1 MKRVGSKKRLTD
13 LTNTDA
19 FHGHSQIT
27 PRSSSETY
35 PKLSTHNL
43 SFTQKP
49 FEVVFLDVHEA
60 GDVWDVKAVVLH
72 VLCLQVYLVTWN
84 KNLAEYSTQQTTD
97 YREPSDR
104 DINTSFLDCI
114 AEQAQ
119 LRTASVVC
127 VYLVELFQQ
136 PKSGKKIVL
145 IEHGHEHC
153 LASS

>member
-1 MKRVGSKKRLTD
+1 MKRVGSKKRQTD

-84 KNLAEYSTQQTTD
+84 KNLADLQEMSQYTAD
-97 YREPSDR
+97 YRLP
-104 DINTSFLDCI
+104 
-114 AEQAQ
+114 
-119 LRTASVVC
+119 RT
-127 VYLVELFQQ
+127 
-136 PKSGKKIVL
+136 I
-145 IEHGHEHC
+145 
-153 LASS
+153 

>member
-1 MKRVGSKKRLTD
+1 MKQVGSKKRQTD

-19 FHGHSQIT
+19 F
-27 PRSSSETY
+27 PKTY
-35 PKLSTHNL
+35 PKLNTHNL

-84 KNLAEYSTQQTTD
+84 KNLLISRKCHSTRQTTD

-104 DINTSFLDCI
+104 DTNTSFLDCI

-127 VYLVELFQQ
+127 EYLVELFQQ
-136 PKSGKKIVL
+136 PKSCKKIVL
-145 IEHGHEHC
+145 IEHGHEHR
-153 LASS
+153 LASC

>member
-1 MKRVGSKKRLTD
+1 MKQVGSKKRQTD

-19 FHGHSQIT
+19 F
-27 PRSSSETY
+27 PKTY

-84 KNLAEYSTQQTTD
+84 KNLLISRKCHSTRQTTD

-104 DINTSFLDCI
+104 DTNTWILGLYCRTST
-114 AEQAQ
+114 AENGECRLWIPCGAFPAAEELQENSSH
-119 LRTASVVC
+119 RTWARAPS
-127 VYLVELFQQ
+127 
-136 PKSGKKIVL
+136 
-145 IEHGHEHC
+145 C
-153 LASS
+153 LLLA